1 MLVLIV
7 SAAWLIH
14 YPDIIKAPF
23 RLTSVDAPKAVYT
36 RTEGKLIRLFVHD
49 NTTVRKGALLAY
61 LESTADHDEVLQ
73 LANHLDSL
81 SAWINTG
88 RAGRLRHLL
97 LPDYNHL
104 GELQSAYQPF
114 NLAYAELLSFLS
126 DGFYLAKKRILQ
138 QESADL
144 ARLESNLH
152 EQQVIGQ
159 RDFALAQQDFEAQR
173 QLATEK
179 VIAPLE
185 FKREESKL
193 LAKQMPLKQLESTT
207 INNHAAQSAKLKELL
222 ELDKLIAEQRSKF
235 LQSLNTGD
243 KWY

>member
-88 RAGRLRHLL
+88 RAGRLRHYYC
-97 LPDYNHL
+97 P
-104 GELQSAYQPF
+104 
-114 NLAYAELLSFLS
+114 
-126 DGFYLAKKRILQ
+126 
-138 QESADL
+138 
-144 ARLESNLH
+144 
-152 EQQVIGQ
+152 
-159 RDFALAQQDFEAQR
+159 
-173 QLATEK
+173 T
-179 VIAPLE
+179 
-185 FKREESKL
+185 
-193 LAKQMPLKQLESTT
+193 TT
-207 INNHAAQSAKLKELL
+207 IWENCSLPISRSILPMLNYSLFCRMVFTWPKNEFYSRS
-222 ELDKLIAEQRSKF
+222 QRTWRVWKA
-235 LQSLNTGD
+235 
-243 KWY
+243 